1 MITVKEAEK
10 IILNHQYQPG
20 TEYIPLTSSEGR
32 ILREEMV
39 ADRPFPPFDRVS
51 MDGIAIQYQAFESG
65 QRTFEIVGLS
75 AAGTSQGNLID
86 PTKCFEV
93 MTGAIAPFG
102 TDTVIKYED
111 LHVENGKATIQ
122 PDHISEKQNVHQEGS
137 DRSKG
142 EVIVSKGIQITPAEI
157 GVAASVGMHQLL
169 VSTLPRVVII
179 STGDELIDVHESPLP
194 HQIRKSNEY
203 QISSALAR
211 HGINADRMYVK
222 DEKSTVSRKIT
233 ECLRDYDV
241 MILSGGVS
249 AGKFDF
255 IPKALEQNGV
265 QKHFHRV
272 AQRPGKPLW
281 FGTSSSPLC
290 TVFALPG
297 NPVSSFMCTTRYIIP
312 WLRKSLDQTAPSS
325 YAVLKEDYT
334 FKPDLTYYLQV
345 RTEVNSEGVI
355 CAYPE
360 TGGGSGDLANLVLAD
375 SFLELPQGRETFPA
389 GESFPFYRFRYGM

>member
-10 IILNHQYQPG
+10 IILDHLYQPG
-20 TEYIPLTSSEGR
+20 MEYVPLISSEGR
-32 ILREEMV
+32 ILQEELI

-51 MDGIAIQYQAFESG
+51 MDGIAIQYQAFASG
-65 QRTFEIVGLS
+65 QRTFEIAGLS
-75 AAGTSQGNLID
+75 PAGTSQGNLLD
-86 PTKCFEV
+86 PSKCFEV

-111 LHVENGKATIQ
+111 LQVENGKATIQ
-122 PDHISEKQNVHQEGS
+122 LDHISEKQNVHQKGS

-142 EVIVSKGIQITPAEI
+142 EVIVSKGIRITPAEI
-157 GVAASVGMHQLL
+157 GVAASVGMDQLL

-203 QISSALAR
+203 QIGAALAR
-211 HGINADRMYVK
+211 HGVIAERLYVEDK
-222 DEKSTVSRKIT
+222 ESTVSQKIAN
-233 ECLRDYDV
+233 CLKDYDV

-249 AGKFDF
+249 AGKYDF
-255 IPKALEQNGV
+255 IPKALEKNGV

-281 FGTSSSPLC
+281 FGTSADQKC

-312 WLRKSLDQTAPSS
+312 WLQKSLNLRNQVAF
-325 YAVLKEDYT
+325 AVLREDYT
-334 FKPDLTYYLQV
+334 FKPDLTYFLQV
-345 RTEVNSEGVI
+345 RTEINRDGVI

-375 SFLELPQGRETFPA
+375 SFLELPQGRQTFNA
-389 GESFPFYRFRYGM
+389 GESFPFYRFRN